1 MFTEHIRECQQYTDY
16 YLCKKHK
23 CDLKYCM
30 ETYSLVVVVFLN
42 CTTLTEM
49 DSCLFKALLHLLQQR
64 CLKDIK
70 DTYSSKKKQS
80 NKKPH
85 YQNDKPNGKQRA
97 DQWWLDVLTA
107 ALWGTGGLSSHR
119 CPPEPLYSH
128 ALSCR
133 RRKENSLFLL
143 SASVHF
149 STGYKWGLIRL
160 FFG

>member
-42 CTTLTEM
+42 CTTLTGM

-70 DTYSSKKKQS
+70 DTYSSKK
-80 NKKPH
+80 NKATKNHIIKMTSQMGSKELTSGGLMYLQLH
-85 YQNDKPNGKQRA
+85 YEVQVVWA
-97 DQWWLDVLTA
+97 LIDVLQ
-107 ALWGTGGLSSHR
+107 SHYILM
-119 CPPEPLYSH
+119 LYP
-128 ALSCR
+128 AEGE
-133 RRKENSLFLL
+133 KKI
-143 SASVHF
+143 HF
-149 STGYKWGLIRL
+149 SCCQLL
-160 FFG
+160 FISAQATNEV